1 MENGKFHYQKKT
13 PNSSIPDT
21 FIKNNK
27 KITDRK
33 HIANGFNDFFVNVG
47 PNLAKGIQTPSTNIK
62 MQDYLGPSVVI
73 LVLNPRKSGQIFFM
87 IYYGRY
93 RSKLAILKS
102 PKQNSL
108 FKFVKLTNSQPARG
122 T

>member
-1 MENGKFHYQKKT
+1 M
-13 PNSSIPDT
+13 
-21 FIKNNK
+21 
-27 KITDRK
+27 
-33 HIANGFNDFFVNVG
+33 NVG

-73 LVLNPRKSGQIFFM
+73 LALNPRKSGQIAKGFM
-87 IYYGRY
+87 IYYGTY